1 MVGPKGQLP
10 GRKLKC
16 AGARSLLGSVV
27 SSPHRPDSSFLVEGG
42 WRILMCIDWGERL
55 GPEKQDQA
63 NAMSVTSHCIMHP

>member
-1 MVGPKGQLP
+1 M
-10 GRKLKC
+10 
-16 AGARSLLGSVV
+16 V

-63 NAMSVTSHCIMHP
+63 NAMSVTSHCIVHP